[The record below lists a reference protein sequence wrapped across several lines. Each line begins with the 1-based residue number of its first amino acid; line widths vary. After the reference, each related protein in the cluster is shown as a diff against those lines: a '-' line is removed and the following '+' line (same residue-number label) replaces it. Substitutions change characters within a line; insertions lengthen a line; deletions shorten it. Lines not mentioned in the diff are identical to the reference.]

1 MTKIYVMGAMILSVA
16 ACKNREYILVEP
28 VKGKVV
34 SLKDS
39 TPLAGAEIYTD
50 RDAFNAFDTLNTKKD
65 GNFFIEKSAVT
76 NYKDRHL
83 QRAVSYNLFIEKK
96 GYKKVVID
104 IRNFRKHTGLTAK
117 DTIDLGFIY
126 LDMVRNTVENN
137 TSSHADTNWAGHY
150 TCNFLRLKEEYADLR
165 AWGMIYLDIDENGAR
180 FHLDTYAEDIKKKL
194 TIVHKNTKEIQL
206 AAADNKDRVL
216 TLRLDKNKYQL
227 SGNLMAQLVGIKE
240 TYELVKE

>member
-1 MTKIYVMGAMILSVA
+1 MTKIYVIGAMIFLPA
-16 ACKNREYILVEP
+16 ACKNKEYILVEP

-39 TPLAGAEIYTD
+39 TPLAGAKIYTD
-50 RDAFNAFDTLNTKKD
+50 KGAFNAFDTISVKKN

-76 NYKDRHL
+76 NYKDMHL
-83 QRAVSYNLFIEKK
+83 QRKISYNLFIEKK

-104 IRNFRKHTGLTAK
+104 VRSFRKQADHAAK
-117 DTIDLGFIY
+117 DTIDLGLIY
-126 LDMVRNTVENN
+126 LDMIHNTVENN
-137 TSSHADTNWAGHY
+137 TSSHADTNWTGHY

-180 FHLDTYAEDIKKKL
+180 FHLDTYAEDIRKKL
-194 TIVHKNTKEIQL
+194 KIVHKNPKEIQF
-206 AAADNKDRVL
+206 AAADNKNLVL
-216 TLRLDKNKYQL
+216 TIQLDKNKYQL
-227 SGNLMAQLVGIKE
+227 SGNLMDRAVGVKE